1 MKNFVLDQPTSN
13 YIKIRQLDRYMA
25 GHKGYIAGGVF
36 KNIFN
41 NEDFKDVDI
50 FFEKEEDFVEADLI
64 FLNDD
69 EYVKRYENKKCKAY
83 LNLKT
88 NVTVE
93 LIRHQFASPLEMTRD
108 FDFTITKFVYYK
120 EVLPVDE
127 IEVEF
132 GIDED
137 MTDSVVWKV
146 AYHDKFFEHL
156 SLKRLVIDRDA
167 DEMILPVNTFNRM
180 FRYAK
185 YGYFPCRETKTK
197 IIEALRQIPSFSEEL
212 LTLELYNGMD

>member
-1 MKNFVLDQPTSN
+1 MKDFVLDQPTSN
-13 YIKIRQLDRYMA
+13 FIKIRRLDCYMV

-41 NEDFKDVDI
+41 DERFKDVDI
-50 FFEKEEDFVEADLI
+50 FFEKKEDFVEADLI
-64 FLNDD
+64 FSNDD
-69 EYVKRYENKKCKAY
+69 DYVKRYENKKCKAY

-120 EVLPVDE
+120 EVLPTDQ
-127 IEVEF
+127 F
-132 GIDED
+132 AADLGIDE
-137 MTDSVVWKV
+137 DSVVWKI

-156 SLKRLVIDRDA
+156 LLKRLVIDRNA
-167 DEMILPVNTFNRM
+167 DELILPVNSFNRM

-197 IIEALRQIPSFSEEL
+197 IIEALRKLPNFSEDL